1 MDAATMKAKRNFIE
15 KLITSR
21 MNIGSPRAHLLTFL
35 TSGVKAVLS
44 FEDVRHPASRR
55 MLLDGNHSPEEVT
68 LFVTGLI
75 ESKRTAPFH
84 NNNQALDP
92 DRAFLQKQILT
103 LTGFGSPLFEQ
114 SVERLR
120 ELITMFEGSYPEHA
134 VETWDLPTTT
144 IQASNRYFTRS
155 SDTGSLGILDLD
167 HDIDPYGILAA
178 AGRGRYV
185 YTENNKI
192 DCFQM
197 VNEPDGTAR
206 YEVMKIGQL
215 REGDAVELNISLVAF
230 PVRNSRNRVSVIL
243 RGVNLLDNRYS
254 RIQQRHKDQGP
265 GFRQIQLGKRRHQ
278 FPEEAYVQFY
288 KDSEPEGIGMTSGN
302 GSEEA
307 ENDEDE
313 DEGQFRYA
321 GKGMRR
327 RSVG

>member
-1 MDAATMKAKRNFIE
+1 MSIE
-15 KLITSR
+15 RCKSY
-21 MNIGSPRAHLLTFL
+21 
-35 TSGVKAVLS
+35 
-44 FEDVRHPASRR
+44 
-55 MLLDGNHSPEEVT
+55 GNHGPEEVT

-103 LTGFGSPLFEQ
+103 LSGFRSPLFEQ

-178 AGRGRYV
+178 AGR
-185 YTENNKI
+185 
-192 DCFQM
+192 
-197 VNEPDGTAR
+197 DGKRTR
-206 YEVMKIGQL
+206 W
-215 REGDAVELNISLVAF
+215 
-230 PVRNSRNRVSVIL
+230 NRM
-243 RGVNLLDNRYS
+243 
-254 RIQQRHKDQGP
+254 IQQRHKDQGP
-265 GFRQIQLGKRRHQ
+265 GFRQIQLGKHRHQ